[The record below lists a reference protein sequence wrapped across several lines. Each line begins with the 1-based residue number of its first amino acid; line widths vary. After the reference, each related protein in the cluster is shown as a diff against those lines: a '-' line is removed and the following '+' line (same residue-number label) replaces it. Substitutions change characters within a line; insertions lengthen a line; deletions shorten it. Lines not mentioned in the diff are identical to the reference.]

1 MLNIHSFLQRMKA
14 YLCNCLSR
22 KKELSKSNPAQGEKD
37 IDSYKNQIA
46 VIFYSM
52 AAILILISSRYL
64 NPVMGIGQ
72 NTFGQKPISGWLVK
86 AEELPE
92 GHTTNTDNNSNEE
105 TANTAII
112 RVKKDSVLMND
123 NQAIQMSDGTYKA
136 SLVFMEEAIKKSS
149 ETETTKTTK
158 TDATENDVIDKDV
171 KQVAQKTIALAQKTG
186 ATAKETDETAK
197 RAAETAKKAAETAG
211 KTAVGEKKKDEKKA
225 DSSSAKKDKDK
236 KTEKTYAISLSKD
249 EIEVLQRIVEAEAT
263 GEDIKGKMLVANVI
277 INRTKNKNFPST
289 VKEVVFQKNGGTY
302 QFSPIKDKR
311 YWSVTIS
318 KDTITAVDRVLQG
331 EDDSQGAL
339 YFSARKRANKNSMS
353 WFDRN
358 LKYLFKHGAHEF
370 FKDK

>member
-22 KKELSKSNPAQGEKD
+22 KKELSESNPVQGDKD
-37 IDSYKNQIA
+37 IESYKNQIA

-64 NPVMGIGQ
+64 YPVMRMGQ
-72 NTFGQKPISGWLVK
+72 TAFGQLVQ
-86 AEELPE
+86 AEGLPE
-92 GHTTNTDNNSNEE
+92 APITNTDNNSNEE

-112 RVKKDSVLMND
+112 RVARNPVLMND

-136 SLVFMEEAIKKSS
+136 SLVFMGEIINNSS
-149 ETETTKTTK
+149 ETEAGITK
-158 TDATENDVIDKDV
+158 TDVKENDKDV
-171 KQVAQKTIALAQKTG
+171 KDKEKAQKKTG
-186 ATAKETDETAK
+186 ATAQEVEAVVQKTSTATLDK
-197 RAAETAKKAAETAG
+197 SAERKKT
-211 KTAVGEKKKDEKKA
+211 KEKKA
-225 DSSSAKKDKDK
+225 DSSSAKKDK
-236 KTEKTYAISLSKD
+236 KTEKKYAISLSKD
-249 EIEVLQRIVEAEAT
+249 ETEVLQRIVEAEAT

-277 INRTKNKNFPST
+277 INRTKNKNFPNT

>member
-1 MLNIHSFLQRMKA
+1 MQHEPFETELTKKRKEDVYMLNIHSFLQRMKA

-22 KKELSKSNPAQGEKD
+22 KKELSESNPVQGDKD
-37 IDSYKNQIA
+37 IESYKNQIA

-64 NPVMGIGQ
+64 CSVIGIGQ
-72 NTFGQKPISGWLVK
+72 TAFGQKTISGWLVK

-92 GHTTNTDNNSNEE
+92 NPTANTDNNSNEE

-112 RVKKDSVLMND
+112 RVTKNPVLMND
-123 NQAIQMSDGTYKA
+123 NQTIQMSDGTYKA
-136 SLVFMEEAIKKSS
+136 SLVFMGEMIKDSS
-149 ETETTKTTK
+149 ETEADITE
-158 TDATENDVIDKDV
+158 TDVKENDINKNDIKDKDV
-171 KQVAQKTIALAQKTG
+171 EDKEKAQKKTS
-186 ATAKETDETAK
+186 AAASEKE
-197 RAAETAKKAAETAG
+197 AG
-211 KTAVGEKKKDEKKA
+211 KKKTKEKKA
-225 DSSSAKKDKDK
+225 DSSSAEKDK
-236 KTEKTYAISLSKD
+236 KTEKKYAISLSKG

-277 INRTKNKNFPST
+277 INRTKNKNFPNT
-289 VKEVVFQKNGGTY
+289 VKEVVFQKDGGTY